1 MTQGRGALALRSR
14 SVFSFDI
21 YVFAA
26 TIALLVVGVLF
37 VYSSGFGTPGEVRS
51 REYIRQIIW
60 AITGLGILVTLALLQ
75 YQTIKPWIPYLYLA
89 GLLLLILTLMFGKVV
104 NNTRAWLGIG
114 GLGIQPSEFMKL
126 ATVLLFAVYLERI
139 GPGIQRIPYLLFGS
153 IIFFLPVGLI
163 LMQPDFGTSSVYF
176 PIFLG
181 MCFMAGARVRHLL
194 FVGFT
199 ALFVLLFTMLPAWET
214 YIYGHRIPAFEV
226 FSNVRIKLLVL
237 AGIGAVG
244 AVSLSG
250 LLVLKRQYFY
260 WIVYAMAILGVALGA
275 SFGTRA
281 VIRDYQ
287 VMRLVVFMNPYVD
300 PRGAGWNV
308 IQSVTAVGSGGIS
321 GKGFLQGTQSHY
333 HFLPEQS
340 TDFIFSIV
348 AEEWGFLGALL
359 LFGLFLVILLR
370 GLYIASIAKDSFASY
385 VAAGIVTMILT
396 HFLVNVGMAIGVMP
410 VAGVPLFLVSYGGS
424 SMWTALA
431 GIGLLMSIYQHRYR
445 Y

>member
-1 MTQGRGALALRSR
+1 MALRSR
-14 SVFSFDI
+14 SIFGFDV
-21 YVFAA
+21 YVLAA
-26 TIALLVVGVLF
+26 TVALLVVGVLF

-51 REYIRQIIW
+51 REYVRQIIW
-60 AITGLGILVTLALLQ
+60 AVTGLGILITLAIVQ
-75 YQTIKPWIPYLYLA
+75 YQTIKPWIPYIYLLV
-89 GLLLLILTLMFGKVV
+89 LLLLVLTLMFGKVV
-104 NNTRAWLGIG
+104 NGTKAWLGIG

-126 ATVLLFAVYLERI
+126 ASILLFALYLERI
-139 GPGIQRIPYLLFGS
+139 GPSVQRIPYLVFGS
-153 IIFFLPVGLI
+153 VIFLVPVALI
-163 LMQPDFGTSSVYF
+163 LMQPDFGTSSVFF
-176 PIFLG
+176 PIYLG
-181 MCFMAGARVRHLL
+181 MCFMAGAKVRHLM
-194 FVGFT
+194 FVGLT
-199 ALFVLLFTMLPAWET
+199 ALSVLLFTMLPAWET
-214 YIYGHRIPAFEV
+214 YIYGSRIPAFEV
-226 FSNVRIKLLVL
+226 FSNVRVKLLVL
-237 AGIGAVG
+237 TGIAAVG
-244 AVSLSG
+244 AVALTG
-250 LLVLKRQYFY
+250 LLILKRRYFY
-260 WIVYAMAILGVALGA
+260 WIVYAMAVLGIALGA
-275 SFGTRA
+275 SLGTRA

-359 LFGLFLVILLR
+359 LFALFLIILLR
-370 GLYIASIAKDSFASY
+370 GLYIASSAKDSFAAY
-385 VAAGIVTMILT
+385 VAAGVVTMILT
-396 HFLVNVGMAIGVMP
+396 HFLVNVGMAVGIMP

-424 SMWTALA
+424 SIWTAMA

>member
-1 MTQGRGALALRSR
+1 MALRSR
-14 SVFSFDI
+14 SIFSFDV

-60 AITGLGILVTLALLQ
+60 AVTGLGVLITLALVQ
-75 YQTIKPWIPYLYLA
+75 YQTIKPWVLYLYLA
-89 GLLLLILTLMFGKVV
+89 GLLLLVLTLMFGKVV

-126 ATVLLFAVYLERI
+126 ATILLFAVYLERI
-139 GPGIQRIPYLLFGS
+139 GPSIQRIPYLVFGS
-153 IIFFLPVGLI
+153 IVFLLPVALI

-181 MCFMAGARVRHLL
+181 MSFMAGARIRHLL
-194 FVGFT
+194 FVGLT
-199 ALFVLLFTMLPAWET
+199 AVFVLLFTMVPAWET
-214 YIYGHRIPAFEV
+214 YIHGSRIPAFDV
-226 FSNVRIKLLVL
+226 FSSVRIKLLVL
-237 AGIGAVG
+237 TGIGAVA
-244 AVSLSG
+244 AVALSG
-250 LLVLKRQYFY
+250 LIVLKRRYFY
-260 WIVYAMAILGVALGA
+260 WIVYSMAILGIALGA
-275 SFGTRA
+275 SLGTRA

-348 AEEWGFLGALL
+348 AEEWGYLGALL

-370 GLYIASIAKDSFASY
+370 GLYIASIAKDSYASY

-431 GIGLLMSIYQHRYR
+431 GIGILMSIYQHRYR